1 MLLVFGALLL
11 VFLAGAD
18 ARCKTDFECLPLT
31 LCIRGSAPAC
41 DEGRCICMKAEAKKS
56 LTHETKRQRTCHRD
70 FECQSQN
77 TCFVG
82 DSLCQGGQ
90 CVCVGLGKRDV
101 SKEGTAECE
110 MNMQCLVRMM
120 CMFGGAY
127 CDRGTC
133 QCPSSPRPARA
144 MCNSDFQCGLMEC
157 FVGSAHC
164 TSGVCRCLAGK
175 RELEKAPR
183 AMCHADWQ
191 CSSLMLCFVG
201 TASCADGVCRCP

>member
-101 SKEGTAECE
+101 SKA
-110 MNMQCLVRMM
+110 
-120 CMFGGAY
+120 
-127 CDRGTC
+127 
-133 QCPSSPRPARA
+133 ARA